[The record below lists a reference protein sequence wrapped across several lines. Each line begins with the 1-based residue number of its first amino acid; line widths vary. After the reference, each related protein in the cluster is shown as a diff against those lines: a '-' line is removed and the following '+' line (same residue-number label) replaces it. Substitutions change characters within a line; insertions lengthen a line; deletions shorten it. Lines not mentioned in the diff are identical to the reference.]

1 MKSSKF
7 LKKKP
12 IKPGTGSGLLYL
24 EQLSQLAQGSDT
36 SKFWPHTSRA
46 ENMYWNR
53 DIWKRPQRNNRLK

>member
-36 SKFWPHTSRA
+36 SKF
-46 ENMYWNR
+46 
-53 DIWKRPQRNNRLK
+53 